1 MKKLSTATVVM
12 AIALTAAMT
21 AFAQPGK
28 KIDEMK
34 ILSFTG
40 QVQIKMADGSV
51 IGVVPGAPIPEIPA
65 GAEIVVIS
73 GEAVFQA
80 GNTVI
85 SANKG
90 DSFTFAVSEG
100 RIEVAATGTGSSI
113 QVTVGKTEATVET
126 GDKISVTGQGQGKGE
141 LKVMEGSVAVT
152 SEGKTETLAVGQTST
167 VVLPPTAPVAPAPAP
182 APTTAPTTTTTEPT
196 TEPTTTTEPAPE
208 EILLPPPDTTVL
220 PPPPNPAQETCTT
233 VSPSAPGC

>member
-65 GAEIVVIS
+65 GANNALI
-73 GEAVFQA
+73 
-80 GNTVI
+80 
-85 SANKG
+85 
-90 DSFTFAVSEG
+90 
-100 RIEVAATGTGSSI
+100 
-113 QVTVGKTEATVET
+113 
-126 GDKISVTGQGQGKGE
+126 
-141 LKVMEGSVAVT
+141 
-152 SEGKTETLAVGQTST
+152 
-167 VVLPPTAPVAPAPAP
+167 
-182 APTTAPTTTTTEPT
+182 
-196 TEPTTTTEPAPE
+196 
-208 EILLPPPDTTVL
+208 
-220 PPPPNPAQETCTT
+220 C
-233 VSPSAPGC
+233 SPRVRG